1 MNSTTN
7 TKVVKTATV
16 KATKKIAVIP
26 EPEPVLIEDEEEE
39 EEEDEAVI
47 AELEKHFTPAQREAS
62 KAERAK
68 RVRKPALSAKHK
80 NMMAACY
87 WFVSNFID
95 GVETDVLL
103 EKLHLN
109 SDLATQTA
117 FYSQFDS
124 KAEMKGMKGMKGRQ
138 LGQQNVAPTQMV
150 TNLNEL
156 LKTKQVKKNKA

>member
-39 EEEDEAVI
+39 EEEEDEAVI

-62 KAERAK
+62 KAERDNK
-68 RVRKPALSAKHK
+68 RANKRIRKPALSAKHK

-124 KAEMKGMKGMKGRQ
+124 KAEMKDMKIKNQ
-138 LGQQNVAPTQMV
+138 TPMV

>member
-1 MNSTTN
+1 
-7 TKVVKTATV
+7 
-16 KATKKIAVIP
+16 
-26 EPEPVLIEDEEEE
+26 
-39 EEEDEAVI
+39 
-47 AELEKHFTPAQREAS
+47 
-62 KAERAK
+62 
-68 RVRKPALSAKHK
+68 
-80 NMMAACY
+80 MMAACY